1 MIRNG
6 DRVWTLPITVLAT
19 GALFHRNSAG
29 RTLTRAHAV
38 QHFKPFSFS
47 VALSVAQAANLSLTL
62 IMAAPCACVRRMAGT
77 EWIWTHGTEPL
88 ERMCCLLAGVAVL
101 TTKGD
106 EDPIRKADAFGGRV
120 GLPFFETRPPR
131 PDALRIVLVPT
142 ARRWILFRL
151 DKRGM
156 PRVAASQRGF
166 EGLCNVVL
174 QLVASLR

>member
-1 MIRNG
+1 
-6 DRVWTLPITVLAT
+6 
-19 GALFHRNSAG
+19 
-29 RTLTRAHAV
+29 
-38 QHFKPFSFS
+38 
-47 VALSVAQAANLSLTL
+47 
-62 IMAAPCACVRRMAGT
+62 MAGT

-106 EDPIRKADAFGGRV
+106 EDPIRKVDAFGGRV

>member
-1 MIRNG
+1 M
-6 DRVWTLPITVLAT
+6 VA
-19 GALFHRNSAG
+19 
-29 RTLTRAHAV
+29 RA
-38 QHFKPFSFS
+38 
-47 VALSVAQAANLSLTL
+47 
-62 IMAAPCACVRRMAGT
+62 RRMAGT
-77 EWIWTHGTEPL
+77 EWIWTHGTDPL

-120 GLPFFETRPPR
+120 ALPFFETKPPESEG
-131 PDALRIVLVPT
+131 AMRIVLVPS

-151 DKRGM
+151 DKRRM

-174 QLVASLR
+174 QLVAGL